1 VTRSYTFAGPNTDAA
16 GTPGQCWSGIPA
28 GELTYA
34 QLSSQGVYT
43 ITSANF
49 EAFSVGGVQVNGYIF
64 KNTAT
69 STTSK
74 PSSTSNPTGNS
85 PSPTQSQPANKGD
98 SGLSSG
104 AKAGIGIGVAL
115 VALAAV
121 IIGVL
126 LIRRKRRG
134 AVTSTAPAVA
144 EQGEAYCDAE
154 PAVNGLQEKKGP
166 GRPAEPAELNTT
178 ERAQE
183 LDGGSNYDNLERLHE
198 LA

>member
-1 VTRSYTFAGPNTDAA
+1 MTRSYTFAGPNTDPA
-16 GTPGQCWSGIPA
+16 GIPGQCWSGIPA
-28 GELTYA
+28 GVLTYA

-43 ITSANF
+43 ITSADF
-49 EAFSVGGVQVNGYIF
+49 DAFSIGGVQVNGYIF

-69 STTSK
+69 TTSK
-74 PSSTSNPTGNS
+74 PASTSNPTGTS
-85 PSPTQSQPANKGD
+85 PIPTQSQPANKGD

-115 VALAAV
+115 VALAVA
-121 IIGVL
+121 IAGIL

-134 AVTSTAPAVA
+134 AIANRAPATG
-144 EQGEAYCDAE
+144 EQSEAYHDAE
-154 PAVNGLQEKKGP
+154 AGVNRQPEKKGP
-166 GRPAEPAELNTT
+166 GAPTDPVELNTT

-183 LDGGSNYDNLERLHE
+183 LDGGSNYDNLEHRHE